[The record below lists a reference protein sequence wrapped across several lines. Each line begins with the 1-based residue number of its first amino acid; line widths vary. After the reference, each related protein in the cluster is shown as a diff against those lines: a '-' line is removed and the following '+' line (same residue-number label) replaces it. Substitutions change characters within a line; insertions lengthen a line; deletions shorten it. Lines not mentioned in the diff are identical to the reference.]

1 MTWGHPG
8 GAVLSSYRRGR
19 EGFPGGGAAP
29 AAGAGPGG
37 LGRDGLS
44 TPPSLGRPARRPA
57 RAAEGLPAPPRRAAA
72 LCVAV
77 PVPLKQPE
85 SGLRRLLSD
94 SVSEPWGAG
103 LPHGAV
109 LICPP
114 FISVR
119 RADFH
124 CKKQEETR
132 DMSCLS
138 CSVTTSASPPWC
150 SRPWSTAAVGT
161 QRRRLARCTRR
172 RI

>member
-1 MTWGHPG
+1 MGAPRWGRLVFLPEGSGRASRG
-8 GAVLSSYRRGR
+8 GVLLQQRGQGQAAWGETGSARRLLL
-19 EGFPGGGAAP
+19 A
-29 AAGAGPGG
+29 
-37 LGRDGLS
+37 
-44 TPPSLGRPARRPA
+44 GRPVALPVRRKGFLLLLA
-57 RAAEGLPAPPRRAAA
+57 GLRPCAW
-72 LCVAV
+72 LGV

-85 SGLRRLLSD
+85 SGLPRLLSD

-132 DMSCLS
+132 DMSYLS